1 MELILTDYQYAIKI
15 LRKVFQFSFASEK
28 TLKKYLERDS
38 VCLVASD
45 FRPVNSLLTR
55 KGL

>member
-28 TLKKYLERDS
+28 TLNKYLGKES
-38 VCLVASD
+38 CMFSCVG
-45 FRPVNSLLTR
+45 FSL
-55 KGL
+55 G